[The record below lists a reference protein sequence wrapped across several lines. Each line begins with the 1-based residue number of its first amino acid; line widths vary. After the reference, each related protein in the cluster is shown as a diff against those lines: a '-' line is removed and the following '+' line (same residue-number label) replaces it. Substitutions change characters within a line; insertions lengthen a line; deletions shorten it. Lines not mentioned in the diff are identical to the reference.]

1 MNNNNYILFQQAK
14 ELIKKRKYKDAT
26 RILRQ
31 INQSEPNDNIVK
43 FELAKLLAKDKY
55 TTKEAE
61 KSFKEL
67 LNTQNK
73 TYALLELGRLYASGG
88 KNNEAEKC
96 FKELII
102 SQAQNKTYALL
113 ELGRLYASV
122 GKTNEAEK
130 SFKELLNTQ
139 KLELGRLY
147 ASVGKTN
154 EAEKCFK
161 ELINIGSPKDRT
173 YALLEL
179 GRLYASAGKT
189 NEAEK
194 YFKEL
199 LNTQNKT
206 YALLELGRLYASVG
220 KTNDAEKC
228 FKELI
233 TSQTQNKIY
242 AMLEL
247 GRLYASVGKAN
258 DAEKYFKE
266 LLNTQNKTYALLE
279 LYAIKQ
285 LIYLDIKNNN
295 LEEILD
301 LLMKLSIQ
309 DKEYYVIKS
318 YVLYKLGKTEQ
329 IEVQNYYTQQLINYD
344 EYAALEHIQKHLD
357 ENDNKRLHTVFDSSI
372 DLQQLFEQVKEKIKV
387 INPTR
392 FTMVEKYIICCEEEI
407 GISDGEKVNTIEVV
421 TIPHTKN
428 IITMYPIKVTN
439 LEKEKQF
446 KIEPQK

>member
-67 LNTQNK
+67 
-73 TYALLELGRLYASGG
+73 
-88 KNNEAEKC
+88 
-96 FKELII
+96 
-102 SQAQNKTYALL
+102 
-113 ELGRLYASV
+113 
-122 GKTNEAEK
+122 
-130 SFKELLNTQ
+130 
-139 KLELGRLY
+139 
-147 ASVGKTN
+147 
-154 EAEKCFK
+154 
-161 ELINIGSPKDRT
+161 INIGSSKDR
-173 YALLEL
+173 
-179 GRLYASAGKT
+179 S
-189 NEAEK
+189 
-194 YFKEL
+194 
-199 LNTQNKT
+199 
-206 YALLELGRLYASVG
+206 
-220 KTNDAEKC
+220 
-228 FKELI
+228 
-233 TSQTQNKIY
+233 Y

-247 GRLYASVGKAN
+247 GRLYASNGN
-258 DAEKYFKE
+258 EE
-266 LLNTQNKTYALLE
+266 LARKIFLE
-279 LYAIKQ
+279 ILTLENNEYAIKQ

-309 DKEYYVIKS
+309 DKEYYEIKT

-329 IEVQNYYTQQLINYD
+329 IEAKNYYTQQLMNYD
-344 EYAALEHIQKHLD
+344 EYAALEHIKKHLD
-357 ENDNKRLHTVFDSSI
+357 ENENKRLHTVFDSSI
-372 DLQQLFEQVKEKIKV
+372 DLQQLFEQAKEKIKV
-387 INPTR
+387 INPTA
-392 FTMVEKYIICCEEEI
+392 FTIVEKYIICFEETI
-407 GISDGEKVNTIEVV
+407 GISEGEKVKTIEVV

-446 KIEPQK
+446 KIEL

>member
-67 LNTQNK
+67 INIGSSK
-73 TYALLELGRLYASGG
+73 DR
-88 KNNEAEKC
+88 
-96 FKELII
+96 
-102 SQAQNKTYALL
+102 TYALL

-122 GKTNEAEK
+122 GKENEAEK

-139 KLELGRLY
+139 SRTYALLELGRLY
-147 ASVGKTN
+147 ESVGKEN

-161 ELINIGSPKDRT
+161 ELINIGSSKDR
-173 YALLEL
+173 
-179 GRLYASAGKT
+179 S
-189 NEAEK
+189 
-194 YFKEL
+194 
-199 LNTQNKT
+199 
-206 YALLELGRLYASVG
+206 
-220 KTNDAEKC
+220 
-228 FKELI
+228 
-233 TSQTQNKIY
+233 Y

-247 GRLYASVGKAN
+247 GRLYASNGN
-258 DAEKYFKE
+258 EE
-266 LLNTQNKTYALLE
+266 LARKIFLE
-279 LYAIKQ
+279 ILTLENNEYAIKQ

-309 DKEYYVIKS
+309 DKEYYEIKT

-329 IEVQNYYTQQLINYD
+329 IEAKNYYTQQLMNYD
-344 EYAALEHIQKHLD
+344 EYAALEHIKKHLD
-357 ENDNKRLHTVFDSSI
+357 ENENKRLHTVFDSSI
-372 DLQQLFEQVKEKIKV
+372 DLQQLFEQAKEKIKV
-387 INPTR
+387 INPTA
-392 FTMVEKYIICCEEEI
+392 FTIVEKYIICFEETI
-407 GISDGEKVNTIEVV
+407 GISEGEKVKTIEVV

-446 KIEPQK
+446 KIEL

>member
-67 LNTQNK
+67 INIGSSK
-73 TYALLELGRLYASGG
+73 DR
-88 KNNEAEKC
+88 
-96 FKELII
+96 
-102 SQAQNKTYALL
+102 TYALL

-122 GKTNEAEK
+122 GKENEAEK

-139 KLELGRLY
+139 SR
-147 ASVGKTN
+147 
-154 EAEKCFK
+154 
-161 ELINIGSPKDRT
+161 
-173 YALLEL
+173 
-179 GRLYASAGKT
+179 
-189 NEAEK
+189 
-194 YFKEL
+194 
-199 LNTQNKT
+199 T

-228 FKELI
+228 FKELLN
-233 TSQTQNKIY
+233 TQSRTY

-247 GRLYASVGKAN
+247 GRLYASAGKTN
-258 DAEKYFKE
+258 EAEKCFEELLNTQSRTYALLELGRLYASAGKTNEAEKSFKE
-266 LLNTQNKTYALLE
+266 LLNTQNRTYALLE
-279 LYAIKQ
+279 LGRLYASAGKTNEAEKCFEELLNTQSRTYALQELGRLYASNGNEELARKIFLEILTLENNEYAIKQ

-309 DKEYYVIKS
+309 DKEYHKIKS

-329 IEVQNYYTQQLINYD
+329 IKAKDYYTQQLMNYD
-344 EYAALEHIQKHLD
+344 EYAALKHIKKHLD
-357 ENDNKRLHTVFDSSI
+357 ENENKRLHTVFDSSI
-372 DLQQLFEQVKEKIKV
+372 DLQQLFEQAKEKIKV
-387 INPTR
+387 INPTA
-392 FTMVEKYIICCEEEI
+392 FTIVEKYIICFEETI
-407 GISDGEKVNTIEVV
+407 GISEGEKVKTIEVV

-439 LEKEKQF
+439 LEKGKQF
-446 KIEPQK
+446 RIEPQK